1 MIWFFYLLLV
11 KHAIADLWLQG
22 RLNKPKFGSKD
33 NLLTPKLWLHCL
45 DHAVLT
51 LIIALLF
58 VGLLP
63 ALMFA
68 VLDFVTH
75 LIIDYAKNRYVS
87 HTKLTT
93 KNHKFWKIQSVDQ
106 ILHYTTYFVI
116 VILVIN

>member
-87 HTKLTT
+87 ILENTICRSNTT
-93 KNHKFWKIQSVDQ
+93 LYDLLCDCNISYQ
-106 ILHYTTYFVI
+106 
-116 VILVIN
+116 LVSN